1 MEFHAIRHFKTITY
15 PKLLVAEGCFR
26 VGLYRQGLLHDMSKY
41 SPTEFLVGCKY
52 YQGFQSPNNAERL
65 NRGYSSAW
73 LHHKGRNKHHFEYW
87 TDYSIRK
94 PGHPIEGMR
103 MPRRYVAEMLM
114 DRIAASKVYNG
125 ENYTDHDPL
134 EYFLKGKA
142 HYMLHPKTEREIE
155 GLLRMLD
162 QRGEEYLY
170 GYVKNVYLAPLHRD
184 FRKLLPKKK
193 RKQA

>member
-1 MEFHAIRHFKTITY
+1 MQN
-15 PKLLVAEGCFR
+15 G
-26 VGLYRQGLLHDMSKY
+26 
-41 SPTEFLVGCKY
+41 
-52 YQGFQSPNNAERL
+52 L

-87 TDYSIRK
+87 TEDSIRK

-134 EYFLKGKA
+134 EYFLSRKA

-162 QRGEEYLY
+162 QRGEEETSRLCEECLS
-170 GYVKNVYLAPLHRD
+170 GPAPSGFQETASEEKTKTGIKVPR
-184 FRKLLPKKK
+184 FRK
-193 RKQA
+193 

>member
-15 PKLLVAEGCFR
+15 HKLLVVEGCFR

-65 NRGYSSAW
+65 TRGYSSAW

-87 TDYSIRK
+87 IDYSIRK

>member
-15 PKLLVAEGCFR
+15 HKLLVAESCFR

-52 YQGFQSPNNAERL
+52 YQGYQSPNNAERL

-142 HYMLHPKTEREIE
+142 HYVLHPKTEREIE

>member
-1 MEFHAIRHFKTITY
+1 
-15 PKLLVAEGCFR
+15 
-26 VGLYRQGLLHDMSKY
+26 
-41 SPTEFLVGCKY
+41 
-52 YQGFQSPNNAERL
+52 
-65 NRGYSSAW
+65 
-73 LHHKGRNKHHFEYW
+73 
-87 TDYSIRK
+87 
-94 PGHPIEGMR
+94 

-184 FRKLLPKKK
+184 FRKPLPKKK

>member
-1 MEFHAIRHFKTITY
+1 MEFQAIRHFKTITY
-15 PKLLVAEGCFR
+15 HKLLVAEGCFR

-65 NRGYSSAW
+65 TRGYSSAW

-87 TDYSIRK
+87 IDYSIRK